1 MSAPS
6 SPKLFQPIQIG
17 RMTLQHRLVLTP
29 LTRFRADE
37 EHTPILPIAQDYYT
51 QRARAPGT
59 LLITEATLVAP
70 KAGGT
75 NNIPGIWSD
84 TQIAAWKK
92 ITTSVHERGS
102 FIYLQ
107 MWGLGRAA
115 LQDVLS
121 AEGLDYVSASDVALS
136 YQPTPPPRPLT
147 IPEIKEYVQLF
158 AKAASNAVNL
168 AGFDGVEIHGANG
181 YLIDQFFQDV
191 SNKRTDQYGG
201 SPENRARFALE
212 VLEAVSKEIG
222 EDRTAVRISPWSRF
236 QEMGMVNPKPTYSY
250 FVSQLKDRL
259 PNLAYLHA
267 IEPRVADGKDIG
279 LRPVAD
285 AEDEGNNH
293 VEEENNF
300 LRRIWSPKPF
310 ISAGGYT
317 RDLALEAAEHGDIIA
332 VGRYF
337 LANPDLPLRWKDNLP
352 LNAYD
357 RSTFYVPG
365 DASGKGYSDYPFIDG
380 TTRLPPLIAVT
391 SPLPYPAGEVSHGK
405 SSMPSLSHHDD
416 GVSCMA

>member
-1 MSAPS
+1 MSTSS
-6 SPKLFQPIQIG
+6 SPKLFQPIKIG
-17 RMTLQHRLVLTP
+17 RMTLQHRLALSP

-37 EHTPILPIAQDYYT
+37 GHTPILPIAQNYYT
-51 QRARAPGT
+51 QRASTPGT
-59 LLITEATLVAP
+59 LLITEATLVGA

-84 TQIAAWKK
+84 TQIAAWKE
-92 ITTSVHERGS
+92 ITTSVHARGS

-121 AEGLDYVSASDVALS
+121 AEGLDYVSASD
-136 YQPTPPPRPLT
+136 
-147 IPEIKEYVQLF
+147 EYVQLF
-158 AKAASNAVNL
+158 AKAASNAVHL

-236 QEMGMVNPKPTYSY
+236 QEMGMTNPKPTYSY
-250 FVSQLKDRL
+250 FVSQLKERL

-285 AEDEGNNH
+285 GEGKGNTH

-317 RDLALEAAEHGDIIA
+317 RDLALKAAEHGDIVAI
-332 VGRYF
+332 GRYF
-337 LANPDLPLRWKDNLP
+337 LANPDLPLRWKDDLP
-352 LNAYD
+352 LNTYD

-380 TTRLPPLIAVT
+380 TTRLPPVVAAT
-391 SPLPYPAGEVSHGK
+391 APLPHPMGEVSSGK
-405 SSMPSLSHHDD
+405 SSMPSLHDN
-416 GVSCMA
+416 GVNCMA